1 MKQDSKDGS
10 NVYQECIAIVFLAR
24 CLSSNDFKTADELLE
39 SITGFQKT
47 FGSKV
52 RPSEER
58 ITSEVLYNKYDVFN
72 KLTTWYIL

>member
-39 SITGFQKT
+39 SITGFQKRLVV
-47 FGSKV
+47 K
-52 RPSEER
+52 
-58 ITSEVLYNKYDVFN
+58 
-72 KLTTWYIL
+72 

>member
-1 MKQDSKDGS
+1 MEATYTK
-10 NVYQECIAIVFLAR
+10 NVLPLYFGWQMPQF
-24 CLSSNDFKTADELLE
+24 NDFKTADELLE

-58 ITSEVLYNKYDVFN
+58 ITSEVLYNK
-72 KLTTWYIL
+72 